1 MRRVCSGQ
9 LENQPIPELNDN
21 REQIVDPLSAY
32 QMVSILEG
40 VAQRGTAARLRQL
53 GKHLAG
59 KTGTTNKNQDAWF
72 VGFSPDLVVAV
83 YVGFDEPRTLGRY
96 ETGAGSALPIFNNF
110 MREALAN
117 QPDIPFRI
125 PAGIK
130 LVRVNYENG
139 KPAQPADKSVILE
152 ALKPE
157 FNFNS
162 SEQRVIGTPAAN
174 EMPALPKRISS

>member
-1 MRRVCSGQ
+1 MK
-9 LENQPIPELNDN
+9 PE
-21 REQIVDPLSAY
+21 P
-32 QMVSILEG
+32 
-40 VAQRGTAARLRQL
+40 
-53 GKHLAG
+53 
-59 KTGTTNKNQDAWF
+59 
-72 VGFSPDLVVAV
+72 
-83 YVGFDEPRTLGRY
+83 
-96 ETGAGSALPIFNNF
+96 GSALPIFNNF

-139 KPAQPADKSVILE
+139 KPAQPTDKSVILE

-162 SEQRVIGTPAAN
+162 SEQRIIGTPAAN
-174 EMPALPKRISS
+174 ENAGASEADIFVNDYDDNVQLGTQY